1 MPKRNRAR
9 ELVRQHAA
17 AEMTAAL
24 QAAYCAH
31 SGIIAAWYNHTVTP
45 TEAHQLLLTVDVRL
59 ASALN
64 AVCVALNVE
73 RPA

>member
-64 AVCVALNVE
+64 AVCVALKVE
-73 RPA
+73 KPA